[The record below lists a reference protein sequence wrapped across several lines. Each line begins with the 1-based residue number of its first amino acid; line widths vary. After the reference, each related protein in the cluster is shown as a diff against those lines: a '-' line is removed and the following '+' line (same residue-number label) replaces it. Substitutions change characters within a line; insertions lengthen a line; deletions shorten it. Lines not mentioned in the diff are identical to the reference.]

1 MHKKWALQDGVP
13 YNDADIESEYE
24 SEDDAGNMENI
35 SDHDSYWIILIQIH
49 WSINSSNQRTK
60 LTIKY

>member
-35 SDHDSYWIILIQIH
+35 SDHDSYW
-49 WSINSSNQRTK
+49 
-60 LTIKY
+60 TIFI